1 MTAKRARAARHL
13 LVEKVVELIHAYVFV
28 AGDALLE
35 HVDDFQGRVDAHV
48 GGDEHLLQL
57 VEKVLV
63 DLAAAHG
70 CAFHLLEEA
79 GFGLLEALVE
89 SLFLLF

>member
-1 MTAKRARAARHL
+1 MLRNNIKKIIKGRCP
-13 LVEKVVELIHAYVFV
+13 EC
-28 AGDALLE
+28 LE
-35 HVDDFQGRVDAHV
+35 DIKKMNVDDFQGRVDAHV

-57 VEKVLV
+57 VEEVLV